1 MYLTDLQKYC
11 IEKEKLQVIKDYKLE
26 QFITD
31 LHIDFQEEI
40 KYLPLKIKLGQMV
53 LDTLIDIYLKG

>member
-1 MYLTDLQKYC
+1 MEIIIDKEVL
-11 IEKEKLQVIKDYKLE
+11 EKIKDYKLE

-40 KYLPLKIKLGQMV
+40 KYLPLKIKLGQMI